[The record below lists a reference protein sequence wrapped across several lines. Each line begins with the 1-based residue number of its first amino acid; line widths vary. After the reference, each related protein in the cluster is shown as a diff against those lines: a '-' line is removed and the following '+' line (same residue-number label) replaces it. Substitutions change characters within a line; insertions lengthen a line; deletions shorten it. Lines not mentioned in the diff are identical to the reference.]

1 MKRANKSGAAQTVVR
16 SGPDGCWHGTPAQMQ
31 EDAEHAEWFFIGRGK
46 RLHAFADGFVAWCGR
61 GPVTVPGH
69 VWVDAEPCRECLKM
83 VRSANMDRMTCSVWT
98 HSGRVRGCDTRRPA
112 GYSRL
117 IRLRQTATL
126 WIGEDG
132 TRWSKHGGWKSPRE
146 TRPLDRLDLDTV
158 TQNAEHHARS
168 EAT

>member
-83 VRSANMDRMTCSVWT
+83 VRSANATA
-98 HSGRVRGCDTRRPA
+98 HQRREAAYGDAA
-112 GYSRL
+112 GSTSDL
-117 IRLRQTATL
+117 TKGAT
-126 WIGEDG
+126 
-132 TRWSKHGGWKSPRE
+132 K
-146 TRPLDRLDLDTV
+146 
-158 TQNAEHHARS
+158 
-168 EAT
+168 